1 MNDKTKHV
9 IIGAIFGVLSL
20 PLSLLIGMANSY
32 AAMAVIAT
40 FVFFTKEWY
49 DTIKPMPTGF
59 DKMDLV
65 ADYLGLAVGFII
77 AFIGKWIIE
86 VSALY

>member
-20 PLSLLIGMANSY
+20 PLSLLIGMADSTV
-32 AAMAVIAT
+32 AMSVIAT
-40 FVFFTKEWY
+40 LVFLTKEWY

-65 ADYLGLAVGFII
+65 ADYLGLFAGFILTF
-77 AFIGKWIIE
+77 FIWGLIQISKI
-86 VSALY
+86 

>member
-32 AAMAVIAT
+32 AAIAVIAT
-40 FVFFTKEWY
+40 FVFIMKEWY
-49 DTIKPMPTGF
+49 DTIKPTPTGF

-65 ADYLGLAVGFII
+65 ADYIGLFAGFILTF
-77 AFIGKWIIE
+77 FIWGLIQISKI
-86 VSALY
+86 

>member
-20 PLSLLIGMANSY
+20 PLSLLIGMADSTV
-32 AAMAVIAT
+32 AMSVIAT
-40 FVFFTKEWY
+40 LVFLTKEWY
-49 DTIKPMPTGF
+49 DPIKPMPTGF

-65 ADYLGLAVGFII
+65 ADYLGLFAGFILTF
-77 AFIGKWIIE
+77 FIWGLIQISKI
-86 VSALY
+86 